1 MNFFGFLKAIYMA
14 SQLVEKGK
22 QFERS
27 AKFDK
32 EAAYIKYKDNR
43 KHFELN
49 LRLDN
54 MLTTNRGE
62 CY

>member
-1 MNFFGFLKAIYMA
+1 MA

>member
-1 MNFFGFLKAIYMA
+1 MNFFRFLKAICMA

-22 QFERS
+22 HFERS

-32 EAAYIKYKDNR
+32 EAAYIKYKDKP

-62 CY
+62 RY